1 MLECELSASACCTG
15 MKIDWYE
22 VHTCADVYT
31 TFSARAIVSQLK
43 RDIWADGNDLD
54 APTNLL

>member
-1 MLECELSASACCTG
+1 

-54 APTNLL
+54 ALTNLL